1 MHASQFTLTDYEEII
16 VNDVVTNKVHYFLP
30 HIELQFD
37 PLTLKNYI

>member
-30 HIELQFD
+30 
-37 PLTLKNYI
+37 TLNFNLIL